1 MVKKAKKMSV
11 TSIAAWPIFT
21 HAIITPARTS
31 ESIDAPNAVYSPR
44 RCFTITATDRCTEPC
59 GPCSA
64 RRWPYTTQK
73 DATHTVYSAK
83 AIAIA
88 SKT

>member
-1 MVKKAKKMSV
+1 MGEEERSEICAELRAGLRGAYTRMVKKAKKMSV

-44 RCFTITATDRCTEPC
+44 RCFTITADGKLGIGAQP
-59 GPCSA
+59 
-64 RRWPYTTQK
+64 
-73 DATHTVYSAK
+73 
-83 AIAIA
+83 
-88 SKT
+88 